1 MFTIKFAPKSKTDFR
16 KVFNNIFVKNIPDD
30 WTEANVKEAFG
41 VFG

>member
-1 MFTIKFAPKSKTDFR
+1 MLAIKFAPKSKQDFR

-30 WTEANVKEAFG
+30 WTEAHVKEAFG